1 MSSLSTVDIFGIPYV
16 ASNLPEAG
24 ATWVQLAKEMC
35 PVLPVGFE
43 DDISAVFCHMFTDAE
58 ALADDLERILGALKD
73 IL

>member
-1 MSSLSTVDIFGIPYV
+1 LFALNGVTHPGEKR
-16 ASNLPEAG
+16 L
-24 ATWVQLAKEMC
+24 VQLAKEMC